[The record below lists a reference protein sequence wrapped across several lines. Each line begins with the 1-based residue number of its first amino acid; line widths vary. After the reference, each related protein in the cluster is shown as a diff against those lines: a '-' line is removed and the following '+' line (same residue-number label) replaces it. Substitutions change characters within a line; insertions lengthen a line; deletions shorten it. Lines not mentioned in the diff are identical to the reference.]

1 MEHSQFVHLL
11 TTMMATIECSRVT
24 QAVKEKGKWVHKE
37 VQRPAI
43 TELYNK
49 FMGGVDLAEQS

>member
-1 MEHSQFVHLL
+1 
-11 TTMMATIECSRVT
+11 MMATIECSRVT